1 MNPNKLIYK
10 LKQLPRHGG
19 DSSGTPGTNGEIT
32 VTTTSAIINKNNTL
46 TLRGNVTANDGFSG
60 TLEDKGFRFG
70 NSTTA
75 KNNPYTASS
84 DTNFGSYSMDVSG
97 IVPGKKYYFDAIART
112 AAKGDGFDDGG
123 GGGGGGKDPGDG
135 KDRDP

>member
-1 MNPNKLIYK
+1 MNPNKFIYK

-19 DSSGTPGTNGEIT
+19 DTSGTPGTNGEIT
-32 VTTTSAIINKNNTL
+32 VTTNSAILNKNNTL
-46 TLRGNVTANDGFSG
+46 TLRGNVTANSGFSG

-70 NSTTA
+70 NSTTPT
-75 KNNPYTASS
+75 NNPYTASS

-112 AAKGDGFDDGG
+112 AAKGDG
-123 GGGGGGKDPGDG
+123 GGGGKDPGGGKG
-135 KDRDP
+135 KDP